1 MSRLISDRGCERVK
15 AGLTL
20 FCFLNWTHLQPNY
33 LLRGADTFKSLL
45 LRCVIALQESV
56 DVSFVI
62 PGQSALIEYA
72 ILGAVIQYVADPIH
86 PIPAVCILIFLYKQ
100 KQCLD

>member
-1 MSRLISDRGCERVK
+1 MRESTK

-20 FCFLNWTHLQPNY
+20 FFFLNWTHPQPNY
-33 LLRGADTFKSLL
+33 ILRGADTLKSPF